1 MKLLFTARIEKGRLK
16 TIPDFTA
23 SLCSLSFN
31 TLQLFKK
38 IILLIRRILQEVLLH
53 CPE

>member
-1 MKLLFTARIEKGRLK
+1 MLPIIVYPSALVNETVFTARIEKGRLK

-31 TLQLFKK
+31 ALQFF
-38 IILLIRRILQEVLLH
+38 
-53 CPE
+53 